1 MDCIVCGKFFTAKR
15 SDAKYCENCKSE
27 ARRASTNKY
36 YYANQEQR
44 KEDARKYAKTHTRQ
58 SNWQK
63 VEPFETKCIYCGETF
78 ITIRKNKK
86 SCGKTDEIHRVRGE
100 KRTVEV
106 KCESCSK
113 MFQKCVSDVNKN
125 VREHRKN
132 YCNAK
137 CMGEAYKDR
146 IKLTC
151 SECGETFERA
161 KSGVVGTEKHY
172 FCSKE
177 CQAKNIDYIL
187 RGEYHFRYIDGESKN
202 NRGKGWIRIRK
213 EVRLRDNYTCGICG
227 ITEKEIGKALDVH
240 HIKPYRLFD
249 DSEKANGIN
258 NLISLCP
265 SCHHREEY
273 KTALI
278 EKEKIWQILNYQQ
291 K

>member
-1 MDCIVCGKFFTAKR
+1 MECKICGKEFEKNVHNQ
-15 SDAKYCENCKSE
+15 KYCSDECKKERKNTARKSE
-27 ARRASTNKY
+27 
-36 YYANQEQR
+36 
-44 KEDARKYAKTHTRQ
+44 
-58 SNWQK
+58 
-63 VEPFETKCIYCGETF
+63 PFQTKCVYCGEIF
-78 ITIRKNKK
+78 ISKRKGSK
-86 SCGKTDEIHRVRGE
+86 SCGKRDMLHRVNE
-100 KRTVEV
+100 KVLTTKTICDCCGKIFEQP
-106 KCESCSK
+106 KYTHK
-113 MFQKCVSDVNKN
+113 KN
-125 VREHRKN
+125 VREQRKN

-202 NRGKGWIRIRK
+202 NRGKGWIRTRK

-249 DSEKANGIN
+249 DSEEANSIN

-291 K
+291 RQGFPLNCEKRK